1 MKFCEVHKAGGREGR
16 AISAGHL
23 YALAFDSGPISGAGF
38 WDLGSGIPVLS
49 CSVDC
54 ASCGGTGVFAGQI
67 ACDEDSQ
74 ASISQSLP
82 LAMAMPLSL
91 TELDS
96 LSLFRAVFPSLS
108 RRPTPVSFGFSSSVS
123 VGFAGTVSVVYL
135 CSVRPTSFWLSVNM
149 PFAFAISELHCLVD
163 CRRGV
168 AGCGPLAVSRGEII
182 TLGNCS

>member
-1 MKFCEVHKAGGREGR
+1 VKFCEVHKAGGREGR

-49 CSVDC
+49 CPVDC

-123 VGFAGTVSVVYL
+123 VGFADTVSVFTAVIDEA
-135 CSVRPTSFWLSVNM
+135 SM
-149 PFAFAISELHCLVD
+149 P
-163 CRRGV
+163 
-168 AGCGPLAVSRGEII
+168 GCVLLYPHVCVGL
-182 TLGNCS
+182 LYWNCPHQSGI